1 MLWPIVSETFFS
13 AFTPLGYVFDKP
25 EMVTGKGIALLNFEW
40 GYEFRAIYH
49 TGKETPSEKISGPVL
64 MWRWMRDG
72 L

>member
-25 EMVTGKGIALLNFEW
+25 EMITGKGIALLNFEW
-40 GYEFRAIYH
+40 SDEFRAIYH
-49 TGKETPSEKISGPVL
+49 TGSESPPEKFFARGSIG
-64 MWRWMRDG
+64 RWMRDG